1 MIQID
6 EIGEGIAQQIVAF
19 FADEKNVAFIERL
32 RGYGLQLEA
41 VENNTVVSDK
51 LAGMTI
57 VVSGVFE
64 KYSRDEIKELIE
76 ANGGKNATSIS
87 KKTSFVVAGEN
98 MGPSKLEKCQ
108 SLGVKIITE
117 AEFDALLN

>member
-1 MIQID
+1 M
-6 EIGEGIAQQIVAF
+6 
-19 FADEKNVAFIERL
+19 
-32 RGYGLQLEA
+32 
-41 VENNTVVSDK
+41 
-51 LAGMTI
+51 
-57 VVSGVFE
+57 FE

-76 ANGGKNATSIS
+76 VNGGKNATSIS

-98 MGPSKLEKCQ
+98 MGPSKLAKCE

>member
-1 MIQID
+1 PTLGRK
-6 EIGEGIAQQIVAF
+6 EATELV
-19 FADEKNVAFIERL
+19 EK
-32 RGYGLQLEA
+32 
-41 VENNTVVSDK
+41 
-51 LAGMTI
+51 
-57 VVSGVFE
+57 
-64 KYSRDEIKELIE
+64 
-76 ANGGKNATSIS
+76 NGGKCSGSVS

>member
-1 MIQID
+1 
-6 EIGEGIAQQIVAF
+6 
-19 FADEKNVAFIERL
+19 
-32 RGYGLQLEA
+32 
-41 VENNTVVSDK
+41 
-51 LAGMTI
+51 MTI

-98 MGPSKLEKCQ
+98 MGPAKLAKCE
-108 SLGVKIITE
+108 SLGVKIITIYPFNQRKLPTKE
-117 AEFDALLN
+117 GVVIKKTKSYIPGIENDQIKTHQS